1 MGVDDDDEVDFAIAA
16 WREDGQWSAASLPP
30 RAVETLAGFIA
41 ALRQLAG
48 EGGVLGFVALAD
60 ECFIA
65 VRIPPDGVARIL
77 LSDANCAYDFDLA
90 EEALDLLD
98 IELPDDE
105 EEFDDIEPIGEL
117 GFAADFGLEDDIV
130 EAICLNEDA
139 LAEEQVSQMARRLG
153 FGDQFNAVLRSLG
166 R

>member
-1 MGVDDDDEVDFAIAA
+1 MGYEDEDVDFAVAA
-16 WREDGQWSAASLPP
+16 WREDGQWSAAALPP
-30 RAVETLAGFIA
+30 RAVETLGGFVS

-90 EEALDLLD
+90 EEALDMLD
-98 IELPDDE
+98 IELPEDE
-105 EEFDDIEPIGEL
+105 EDFDDIEPIGEL
-117 GFAADFGLEDDIV
+117 GFAADFGLDPDMV
-130 EAICLNEDA
+130 EMICLDDDA
-139 LAEEQVSQMARRLG
+139 LAEDQVAQIARRLG
-153 FGDQFNAVLRSLG
+153 FGDQFSAVLRSLG

>member
-1 MGVDDDDEVDFAIAA
+1 MEYEDDDVDFAIAV
-16 WREDGQWSAASLPP
+16 WREDGQWSAAALPP
-30 RAVETLAGFIA
+30 RAVETLGGFVT

-48 EGGVLGFVALAD
+48 EGGVLGFVALAE

-105 EEFDDIEPIGEL
+105 EEFDDIEPVGDL
-117 GFAADFGLEDDIV
+117 GFAADFGLDADTVEMLCLDEDS
-130 EAICLNEDA
+130 
-139 LAEEQVSQMARRLG
+139 LAEDQVTQMARRLG
-153 FGDQFNAVLRSLG
+153 FADQFTGVLRTLG

>member
-1 MGVDDDDEVDFAIAA
+1 MGYEDEDVDFAVAA
-16 WREDGQWSAASLPP
+16 WREDGQWAAAALPP
-30 RAVETLAGFIA
+30 RAVETLGGFVS

-90 EEALDLLD
+90 EEALDMLD
-98 IELPDDE
+98 IELPEDE

-117 GFAADFGLEDDIV
+117 GFAADFGLDVDTV
-130 EAICLNEDA
+130 ELICLNDDA
-139 LAEEQVSQMARRLG
+139 LAEEQVTQIARRLG
-153 FGDQFNAVLRSLG
+153 FGDQFSAVLRSLG